1 MLKWLPVGNTSA
13 VPAAGSKPFQHC
25 MSCEGV
31 MMSLKFNTSGLRTG
45 RNDSRPYALQLKP
58 VASNGH
64 EHVDRSLRLL
74 PTTLASRVAQVPF
87 LARFAVINLIGV
99 ALLAAAWAEDLLLK
113 PYRADESGMCYL
125 ITALFLVGLI
135 AVSRKD
141 WQTVRWAGN
150 ALVYLGMVGTV
161 LGLIMTVSDLSVDKA
176 QSFES
181 FKAIVTAIYVGAG
194 IALYTNLLACIG
206 YLWLGTNAHLLAR
219 QEV

>member
-1 MLKWLPVGNTSA
+1 
-13 VPAAGSKPFQHC
+13 
-25 MSCEGV
+25 
-31 MMSLKFNTSGLRTG
+31 MMSLKLNLSAPRAG
-45 RNDSRPYALQLKP
+45 RRDSRPDLLLLKP
-58 VASNGH
+58 SDSAVIDNARPSS
-64 EHVDRSLRLL
+64 ESQ
-74 PTTLASRVAQVPF
+74 TLQSPVTQFPF
-87 LARFAVINLIGV
+87 FARFAVINLIGV
-99 ALLAAAWAEDLLLK
+99 ALLAAAWADGLLLK
-113 PYRADESGMCYL
+113 PYHADGSGMCYV
-125 ITALFLVGLI
+125 ITGLFLVGFL

-194 IALYTNLLACIG
+194 VALYTNLLACIG